1 METGRLVRWNGS
13 KGFGFIEPDKG
24 GKDVFIHI
32 STLKHMA
39 RKPIVGDQI
48 EYVVKQQADGK
59 VKAINVNIIG
69 VDTKVQSKQTN
80 RANNNQKS
88 SQHRPAKKRGPIK
101 MHKATTASGTMSR
114 IIIILIVIAI
124 GRFAIQAYY
133 DVTNAPGQSSLVQP
147 VTIDNSPTQSTKSSP
162 QFSCEAG
169 KTHCSHMRSCE
180 EAIFYI
186 NHCPDTQM
194 DGDFDGVPC
203 ERQFCN

>member
-13 KGFGFIEPDKG
+13 KGFGFIQPDKG

-39 RKPIVGDQI
+39 RKPIVGDKI
-48 EYVVKQQADGK
+48 EYVVEQQADGK
-59 VKAINVNIIG
+59 VKAGKALIVGVAINPTHKSRHNSG
-69 VDTKVQSKQTN
+69 KNHQAKQ
-80 RANNNQKS
+80 
-88 SQHRPAKKRGPIK
+88 RPPIK
-101 MHKATTASGTMSR
+101 MKKATTASGTMSR
-114 IIIILIVIAI
+114 IVIILIVIAI